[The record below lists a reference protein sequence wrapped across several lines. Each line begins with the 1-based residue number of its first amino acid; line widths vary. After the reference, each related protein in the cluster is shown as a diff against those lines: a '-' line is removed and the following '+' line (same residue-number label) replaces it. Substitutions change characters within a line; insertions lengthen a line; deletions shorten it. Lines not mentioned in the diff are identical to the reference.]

1 MQRLV
6 RAGDHEGAGRL
17 VPDAVLDRFAFPGTP
32 NQVAAQVEALF
43 AAGATGVEFGTPH
56 GITAVRGIEF
66 LGRRVLPA
74 VMTH

>member
-17 VPDAVLDRFAFPGTP
+17 VPDAVLDRFAFPG